1 MIYLDHAAATPVDE
15 RVFQAMRP
23 YFGESFFNPSAPYL
37 PAKKV
42 RAEYETAKDEIAHT
56 FGAKGVD
63 LVMTAGAT
71 ESINLAFL
79 VMRSDEKKCVNGG
92 PKCLILATEHDAVR
106 NTAFQYNCETIM
118 VDKNGLI
125 DLNDLERKIDDTV
138 MLVSV
143 AMADSELG
151 TIQPMAKIGE
161 IIRKVRMTRAE
172 KNCKTPIFLHSDA
185 SQAMSLVDIN
195 VSRMGIDLLTINS
208 GKIYGPKGVGALYVA
223 HGVKLMPV
231 AFGGGQERGLRSGTE
246 NVAGVVG
253 FAAAAKL
260 AKEHINSARKKY
272 AEFVKIFLENFRPSK
287 TDFKVLGN
295 SKNRLANFLP
305 ISINGID
312 AERLIFLLED
322 EGILISTGAAC
333 AASKGVRSRVLTEIG
348 MSDAEIEGSV
358 RITFGQTNNTD
369 DVKKAAI
376 KMAEIVDAE
385 ILRKEKEAEFYA

>member
-15 RVFQAMRP
+15 RVFQAMKP

-37 PAKKV
+37 PAKKI

-56 FGAKGVD
+56 IGAKGVD

-79 VMRSDEKKCVNGG
+79 VMRGDEKKCVDSE

-106 NTAFQYNCETIM
+106 NTAFQYNAETVM

-125 DLNDLERKIDDTV
+125 DLNDLERKIDDSV
-138 MLVSV
+138 LLVSV

-161 IIRKVRMTRAE
+161 IIRKVRMERAE
-172 KNCKTPIFLHSDA
+172 KNCKMPIFLHSDA
-185 SQAMSLVDIN
+185 SQAMSLVDIS

-260 AKEHINSARKKY
+260 AKEHMSSARKKY

-287 TDFKVLGN
+287 TEFKVLGN

-305 ISINGID
+305 ISVDGVD

-333 AASKGVRSRVLTEIG
+333 AASKGVRSRVLTEVG

-358 RITFGQTNNTD
+358 RITFGQINNTA

>member
-42 RAEYETAKDEIAHT
+42 RAEYEAAKDEIAHT
-56 FGAKGVD
+56 IGAKGVD

-71 ESINLAFL
+71 EAINLAFL
-79 VMRSDEKKCVNGG
+79 VMRSDEKKCVDSG

-106 NTAFQYNCETIM
+106 NTAFQYNCETVM

-172 KNCKTPIFLHSDA
+172 KNCKMPIFLHSDA

-223 HGVKLMPV
+223 HGVKLVPV

-253 FAAAAKL
+253 FAVAAKL
-260 AKEHINSARKKY
+260 AKEHISSARKKY

-348 MSDAEIEGSV
+348 MSDAEIEGSI